1 MPTRSKNH
9 QLEDQSLRRFEDILP
24 DAWVVR
30 PLDKDYGHDREVEIF
45 DNDGSHTGL
54 TFRAQLKATQ
64 KAEGAFTYS
73 IDTEHLDYFDSFDVP
88 TAIVRYVAETE
99 SFYLC
104 WHFNVGQHEKRK
116 AQKTVTVRWDAEDS
130 IDENL
135 IASIRRTLDILRR
148 VRSAYSPRHISVV
161 ASSAPSLA
169 AELQHQF
176 RRALDRV
183 LEMQSDIHSGHDD
196 IDSVP
201 FEISFDGETVV
212 VSLDC
217 LSSISF
223 YWDGETVVP
232 EAAIIYAIG
241 EILGHLGASDAVA
254 ALAETCLEH
263 HLKAPAENIAARMS
277 CALLSRPREAVEL
290 AILNDLHK
298 PGVGQM
304 FFSSALIGSAKSPRY
319 TESVLEYFDACAHE
333 ASDDPGRAAA
343 AYSKANYLL
352 AQGEI
357 ASAFKLLNRARHLR
371 PEYFKSSYFLHSL
384 GTCLHLGRRF
394 KLASRIYHSVVQS
407 EPSAHNLYCYADSLM
422 FSGEFALAEN
432 TFDRAM
438 DIHND
443 EPPRAPFRELWDL
456 PLRYELSRWLHQT
469 HGSKVTRKPSEL
481 EQSRD
486 DSSTKANWT
495 AQLVLDPLDPLA
507 SFNLGVEL
515 SATQPSHAAMAFLV
529 PALVNVEDEESWT
542 NVILLLFNLG
552 STEMLGYSIAKML
565 RNCGVSGHDFL
576 RAKLAEQGM
585 PRDLVE
591 QFSSAISLQ
600 MEHARRRNPIAQE
613 AVILSEE
620 EVFDNDGVVHVE
632 IVDQP

>member
-1 MPTRSKNH
+1 MPTRSKSH

-45 DNDGSHTGL
+45 DEHGGHTGL

-88 TAIVRYVAETE
+88 TAIVRYVAETD

-104 WHFNVGQHEKRK
+104 WHFNVGQHEKRET
-116 AQKTVTVRWDAEDS
+116 QKTVTIRWDAEDL
-130 IDENL
+130 INEDL

-148 VRSAYSPRHISVV
+148 IRSAYSPRHISVL
-161 ASSAPSLA
+161 ASSLPSLA
-169 AELQHQF
+169 AEHKHKFQ
-176 RRALDRV
+176 RALDRV
-183 LEMQSDIHSGHDD
+183 LEMQDDIHSGHDD

-201 FEISFDGETVV
+201 FEISFNGETVI

-217 LSSISF
+217 IASITF
-223 YWDGETVVP
+223 YWNGETVVP

-241 EILGHLGASDAVA
+241 EILGHLGATDAAA

-263 HLKAPAENIAARMS
+263 RLKAPAEPIAARMS

-298 PGVGQM
+298 PGIGQM
-304 FFSSALIGSAKSPRY
+304 FFTSALIGSAKSSRY
-319 TESVLEYFDACAHE
+319 TESVLEYFNACARE
-333 ASDDPGRAAA
+333 ASDDPGRAAV
-343 AYSKANYLL
+343 AYSKANYVL
-352 AQGEI
+352 AQGE
-357 ASAFKLLNRARHLR
+357 AAQAFMLLNRARHLR
-371 PEYFKSSYFLHSL
+371 PKYCESSYFLQSMAA
-384 GTCLHLGRRF
+384 CLHLSGRF
-394 KLASRIYHSVVQS
+394 KLASRMYHSVVQS
-407 EPSAHNLYCYADSLM
+407 EPNAHNLFCYADSLM
-422 FSGEFALAEN
+422 FSGEFALAEK
-432 TFDRAM
+432 TFGQAM
-438 DIHND
+438 DTHND

-469 HGSKVTRKPSEL
+469 HGSKVNRKPSIL

-486 DSSTKANWT
+486 DSSTEKNWK

-507 SFNLGVEL
+507 NFNLGIKL
-515 SATQPSHAAMAFLV
+515 SSTRTSDAAMAFLV
-529 PALVNVEDEESWT
+529 PALVNGKDEESWT

-552 STEMLGYSIAKML
+552 STEMLGFSIAEML

-576 RAKLAEQGM
+576 IAKLAEQGM
-585 PRDLVE
+585 PADLVE

-600 MEHARRRNPIAQE
+600 MEHARRRKPIAQE
-613 AVILSEE
+613 AVIMSDE
-620 EVFDNDGVVHVE
+620 EVFDSDSIVHVE